1 MLLSGWCSN
10 FCKRIH
16 TRRQRL
22 CVIACNE
29 KLLNGIPRKY
39 AATVDCWLRHCHFLR
54 HLTFHIIHHQRI
66 PLYHVAC
73 TPHITHY
80 MCTYVLSGMCAW
92 QHKSQLRDFKA
103 AAKWMLLSSAQPVW
117 LLLLLCLHLCVC
129 AYVSFYFSAK
139 RLCVCM
145 CALDFLITLTL
156 PNSTVI
162 ATLTLRQS
170 AISLNADN
178 N

>member
-117 LLLLLCLHLCVC
+117 LLLLLCL
-129 AYVSFYFSAK
+129 SIT
-139 RLCVCM
+139 
-145 CALDFLITLTL
+145 LITCQTTQTSRNEWHLA
-156 PNSTVI
+156 TVYSQQKKN
-162 ATLTLRQS
+162 TNTHRQ
-170 AISLNADN
+170 
-178 N
+178 